1 VKLPWFRQEV
11 VELTDMSNN
20 HLLYSDGVEIRSG
33 DRVLVNGRQQG
44 FIVKVFQPGEI
55 EAADYALSE
64 GGFLVEFDTGE
75 IQAWSQADEDIEKL

>member
-1 VKLPWFRQEV
+1 

-20 HLLYSDGVEIRSG
+20 RLLYSDGVEIRSG